1 MILIHG
7 NQTTCDPFVYL
18 LLIFIF
24 IFSRATGCKEE
35 LVEGTGVILELTL
48 RAEQNLK
55 NPNSSF
61 KQCYK
66 LYTI

>member
-18 LLIFIF
+18 LLTF
-24 IFSRATGCKEE
+24 IFSRATGLKEE
-35 LVEGTGVILELTL
+35 LMEGTGVILELTL

-55 NPNSSF
+55 NQNSSF
-61 KQCYK
+61 KQCFK